1 MADVVDSEMTGT
13 MVSRKS
19 AATTAGETDNLV
31 QDASV
36 SQKAA
41 WEEAM
46 RTIID
51 EAGQVANENT
61 DFVVASRVKKPT
73 FTPAAAVFMD
83 EAKQQLKRKE
93 RMEEEEQEIQERA
106 MEHIPHVEIKK
117 A

>member
-1 MADVVDSEMTGT
+1 MTDVVDSEMTGT

-19 AATTAGETDNLV
+19 AATTAEETDNLV

-46 RTIID
+46 RAIID

-61 DFVVASRVKKPT
+61 DFVEPVHFQPPVQNSQTRQAR
-73 FTPAAAVFMD
+73 FEFA
-83 EAKQQLKRKE
+83 
-93 RMEEEEQEIQERA
+93 EI
-106 MEHIPHVEIKK
+106 
-117 A
+117 